1 MSMAPIETSA
11 ATKKATRKPLII
23 AATVTHGCGNGLKS
37 VRLSIAHLISPYN
50 NIFKLVLSNSTYTQT
65 MVVVATWIT

>member
-1 MSMAPIETSA
+1 MIMAPIEISA

-23 AATVTHGCGNGLKS
+23 AGTATHGCGNGLKS
-37 VRLSIAHLISPYN
+37 VRLSLAHLISPYN